1 VRTIRLLLQYD
12 GTDFVGWQR
21 QESGAS
27 IQGVIEDALAKIEGR
42 AVTLHG
48 AGRTDAGV
56 HAAGQVASARLATR
70 LDDETLGR
78 ALNANL
84 PATVRV
90 FDLVTVADDFHARF
104 SARSKTYEYRL
115 WNGAAVPPF
124 IRQFVWHVPQPLALE
139 PMQRAAD
146 ALVGTHDFAAFQGA
160 GGTVH
165 TTIRTVTS
173 ARWHTWSTAWRAPS
187 TFAGNASADPG
198 SPGGG
203 WAGGLV
209 AFEMRGEGFLR
220 HMVRA
225 VTGTLVEI
233 GLRRRAA
240 DDVPRLLA
248 SYDRSQAG
256 QTVPACG
263 LFLMNVEY

>member
-1 VRTIRLLLQYD
+1 MRTIRLLIQYD

-21 QESGAS
+21 QDRGRS

-42 AVTLHG
+42 PVTLHG

-56 HAAGQVASARLATR
+56 HAAGQVASARLATP
-70 LDDETLGR
+70 LDDETLAR

-84 PATVRV
+84 PPTVRV
-90 FDLVTVADDFHARF
+90 FGLVTAADDFHARF
-104 SARSKTYEYRL
+104 NARSKTYEYRI

-124 IRQFVWHVPQPLALE
+124 IRQFVWHVPQPLAVEL
-139 PMQRAAD
+139 MQGAAD
-146 ALVGTHDFAAFQGA
+146 ALVGEHDFAAFQRTGS
-160 GGTVH
+160 TVH
-165 TTIRTVTS
+165 TTIRTVTV
-173 ARWHTWSTAWRAPS
+173 ARWNTHRISWLPPL
-187 TFAGNASADPG
+187 GG
-198 SPGGG
+198 SSDGGR
-203 WAGGLV
+203 LL

-233 GLRRRAA
+233 GLGRRPTV
-240 DDVPRLLA
+240 DIPRLLA
-248 SYDRSQAG
+248 SRDRSQAG
-256 QTVPACG
+256 PTAPACG

>member
-1 VRTIRLLLQYD
+1 MRTIRLLIQYD

-21 QESGAS
+21 QASGTS
-27 IQGVIEDALAKIEGR
+27 IQGVIEDALSKIEGG

-56 HAAGQVASARLATR
+56 HAAGQVASARLATP
-70 LDDETLGR
+70 LDDETLAQ

-84 PATVRV
+84 PPTVRV

-104 SARSKTYEYRL
+104 RARSKTYEYRI

-124 IRQFVWHVPQPLALE
+124 IRQFVWHVPQSLAVDL
-139 PMQRAAD
+139 MQCAAD
-146 ALVGTHDFAAFQGA
+146 ALVGEHDFAAFQGT
-160 GGTVH
+160 GSTVH
-165 TTIRTVTS
+165 TTVRTVIS
-173 ARWHTWSTAWRAPS
+173 ARWNTPS
-187 TFAGNASADPG
+187 VSWVPP
-198 SPGGG
+198 SGGR
-203 WAGGLV
+203 WV

-233 GLRRRAA
+233 GLGRRSA
-240 DDVPRLLA
+240 DDVTRLLA
-248 SYDRSQAG
+248 SRDRSQAG
-256 QTVPACG
+256 RTAPACG
-263 LFLMNVEY
+263 LFLMSVEY